1 MRQLKKF
8 NITRE
13 IDNVNTLNPND
24 RLLLIRADYLYDDRL
39 LQELVNKCRSGA
51 LLSIGKGGKCLP
63 VAACVAAS
71 MSNQA
76 REVLQG
82 NAGQETLSDI
92 HIITPKDLSLSGF
105 QKSLRKLDQPF
116 VLPINSKNQK
126 ILEDHLFYSS
136 YKGITDLVTKWIWP
150 IPAKRAVHFCVNHK
164 ISPNQVTSFG
174 LILVI
179 TVTFLF
185 YFGFFVTGLI
195 LGWFMTF
202 LDTVDGKLA
211 RVTVTS
217 SKFGNILDH
226 GIDLLH
232 PPVWYAAWG
241 LGIPFETEGFGLT
254 LILWLIVTGYI
265 AGRLIE
271 GLFQKLVGRFS
282 IFCWR
287 PFDSYFRLIT
297 ARRNPNMLILTTS
310 IIFNKPLYGLIG
322 VALWTLFTSTVLF
335 LRLCQAIAVKRKY
348 GSPSSWLQTIDSYK
362 DKAPLAIKIFTN
374 SSSAELMERF
384 Y

>member
-1 MRQLKKF
+1 
-8 NITRE
+8 
-13 IDNVNTLNPND
+13 
-24 RLLLIRADYLYDDRL
+24 
-39 LQELVNKCRSGA
+39 
-51 LLSIGKGGKCLP
+51 